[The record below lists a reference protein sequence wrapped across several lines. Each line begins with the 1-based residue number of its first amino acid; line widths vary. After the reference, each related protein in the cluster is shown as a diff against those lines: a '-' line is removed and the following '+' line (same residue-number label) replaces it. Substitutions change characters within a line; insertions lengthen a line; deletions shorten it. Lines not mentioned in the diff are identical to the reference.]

1 MGACSN
7 PKWLDVRE
15 CIEAEEA
22 PGLVIVI
29 DARPKPRHRCILYI
43 GRTSPEE
50 VPTYQSWMFQM
61 LNPLQACPRYTGSAI
76 TLYILKSLIL

>member
-22 PGLVIVI
+22 PGVVIVI

-61 LNPLQACPRYTGSAI
+61 LPLLCKHAPVLPSH
-76 TLYILKSLIL
+76 YIY